1 MVVER
6 ILWMGCAAFAL
17 SACEHR
23 DVEWRRSVSTE
34 TREVPSF
41 DAIEFDGDAR
51 LEITVGEAVEV
62 TVRGQPSVIRR
73 TQTRVT
79 DNTLH
84 IDVERRVS
92 WDRERLTLSIKV
104 PQLRSLELDGG
115 NDVRLQGFKGGES
128 RIDVNGAARI
138 RASGTLDKLSVH
150 LDGAGFADL
159 SRLSAK
165 DAKVTVDGVGSVVV
179 NPEES
184 LEATMNGIGAILYT
198 GTPRQVNSAMNGL
211 GTIGKQ
217 GERGRRQHRWTRD
230 RERGWGRDR
239 DWDDR
244 DWGDADED
252 AKETEDAK
260 EAETI

>member
-6 ILWMGCAAFAL
+6 ILWVGCAAFAL

-23 DVEWRRSVSTE
+23 DDVESRRWVTTE
-34 TREVPSF
+34 TREVASF

-62 TVRGQPSVIRR
+62 KVRGEPSVIRR
-73 TQTRVT
+73 TQTNVT

-84 IDVERRVS
+84 IDVERKVS
-92 WDRERLTLSIKV
+92 WDRDRLTLQIKV

-217 GERGRRQHRWTRD
+217 GERGRRHGWNRD
-230 RERGWGRDR
+230 REHGWSRDR
-239 DWDDR
+239 DRDDS
-244 DWGDADED
+244 DGDED
-252 AKETEDAK
+252 ANEDAK
-260 EAETI
+260 DAATI